1 MVAESDNALPTRSLM
16 HGVALQ
22 NTETL
27 HPSHLDICNPK
38 DESFPKEDI
47 ESGADIDSTDS
58 EDDKIVQYRL
68 TVRPS
73 KPRKITE
80 KKRRN
85 KQVLQD
91 FVLELD
97 KKAYDKEPEKKRHDR
112 APKNLFIA
120 SPREYQSELFE
131 KAKEK
136 NLIVVLPTGIFLSGL
151 ALGILTGTGSG
162 KTYISVLLLQHFLRE
177 EVESRAIGNSRKV
190 AFFLVEKVALCEQ
203 QHAVLKAHLDGH
215 STAMFTGDTRGLKKD
230 KKYWDAQFS
239 ENKVVVCTAHIL
251 LDCLNNAFITM
262 DQINL
267 LIFDEAHHAKKK
279 HVYAEI
285 VRRYYYSTDKS
296 KRPRILGMTAS
307 PVDSKAGDVVELA
320 FELERTLDS
329 EIATLS
335 DKMMQQA
342 TDLQVHVEE
351 TVKYDTLGMPDET
364 KTQLWDTISKL
375 VLRNKEFKAS
385 LEFTKEASSIL
396 GPWCADR
403 YWQLSI
409 DETETKRLA
418 DRTRQ
423 VFFGSGEK
431 VLARGD
437 KAEEAVRE
445 VQKVVAAHEF
455 GSVSP
460 QSQGLSAKVKC
471 LHEILVH
478 AFTINTTKRCI
489 VFVDQRHTACLIS
502 DLYNQSSMAIPGMNA
517 SYMVGHQSNGT
528 NFGNMSLRKQFSTLE
543 DFRQGIIN
551 CLFAT
556 SVAEEG
562 IDVPDCDLVIR
573 FDLYTSVIQYV
584 QSKGRARH
592 ESSRYITMLEDGNM
606 RQIRCLKQAARDA
619 TGLREFCLRIPAQRK
634 LLDDV
639 FDEETER
646 QFEQTHHNVYVI
658 ETGARLTF
666 PSSLEILARFV
677 ASLSTAE
684 NSHSKAEYHV
694 YKEGTFFTAAVT
706 LPLSS
711 PIVSQTGYPQRS
723 KLLAKCSA
731 AFEVCK
737 KLIKSKLIDTHL
749 QPTFK
754 KHVPKM
760 RNARV
765 GISPNKKAEHD
776 MRLRPNIWSI
786 RGNWTH
792 FFPTRITLGKENE
805 VNDRSLILLSRKPL
819 PGQLPSIPL
828 FFGNGRSAI
837 VEVAC
842 SQEPL
847 HITTQEAEGLMA
859 FTLKLFADIFS
870 KEFEATC
877 DQFPYLLAPSAK
889 DTNLDETPRIDWN
902 TVNFVKDHDIL
913 EWENAPDEFFV
924 DKLVVDPYDGGRKLI
939 IKGIDK
945 SKEPSDPTPEGV
957 PESRSRAY
965 RFVEQNIKQYS
976 NSLFSKS
983 RQATQWRDDQPVVK
997 AELLSL
1003 RRNLLDEFQ
1012 VDEEI
1017 NKECFIILEPLR
1029 VSPLPIDVVSMALKF
1044 PAIIHRIDSALIAL
1058 DACELFDLS
1067 IPPAL
1072 ALEAMTKDSDN
1083 TEDHGKQQ
1091 INFQAGMGS
1100 NYERLEFLGDSFLKM
1115 ATTIAI
1121 FVLKPKSNE
1130 CTYHVERMLLICNNN
1145 LFNTAVDCKLPEY
1158 IRSLA
1163 FDRRTWYPDLTLKK
1177 GKALKTTTRQRLA
1190 DKSIADVC
1198 EALIGAAYLSSKDDN
1213 LNLAVKA
1220 VTQMC
1225 KAKYHTMMTYDDYY
1239 ASLKVPDW
1247 QKAKSNANQR
1257 RLVQKVAD
1265 ATGYHFKSAPLLQS
1279 AFTHPSYTYSGNV
1292 PHYQRLEFLGDALI
1306 DMTIVD
1312 YLYRSFPLADPQWLT
1327 EHKMAMAS
1335 NQFLGYLCV
1344 KLNLHHHLLFN
1355 TSQFFEKIRGYVA
1368 ELELA
1373 EETAREEAKEEGT
1386 PMRMDFWLNATS
1398 PPKAYADSIEAL
1410 IGAMFV
1416 DSKFDYSVVES
1427 FFTKFIFPYFEDMS
1441 LYDTFA
1447 NKHPYTLLAKKMQQ
1461 EIGCVSFC
1469 MMSEAILPYVERG
1482 MEVLKENDM
1491 ISTFQV
1497 HERVIT
1503 SHVSKSG
1510 RYGKIA
1516 AAQEALKLMET
1527 YDGDVAA
1534 IKKLLGCDCD
1544 SKTTNMEEMDH
1555 GTAV

>member
-1 MVAESDNALPTRSLM
+1 MDT
-16 HGVALQ
+16 
-22 NTETL
+22 
-27 HPSHLDICNPK
+27 
-38 DESFPKEDI
+38 
-47 ESGADIDSTDS
+47 DSTDS
-58 EDDKIVQYRL
+58 EDDRVQYRL

-73 KPRKITE
+73 KHRKNTE
-80 KKRRN
+80 KKRLN
-85 KQVLQD
+85 EQILKQHMI
-91 FVLELD
+91 ELD
-97 KKAYDKEPEKKRHDR
+97 REAYAKDSEKKRRDPF
-112 APKNLFIA
+112 AEA
-120 SPREYQSELFE
+120 STDITPREYQTELFE
-131 KAKEK
+131 AAKEK
-136 NLIVVLPTGIFLSGL
+136 NLIVVLPTGIFLSL
-151 ALGILTGTGSG
+151 SDSTLDILIGTGSG
-162 KTYISVLLLQHFLRE
+162 KTLISILLLKHYIRI
-177 EVESRAIGNSRKV
+177 EVESRALGNPRKV

-203 QHAVLKAHLDGH
+203 QYRFLKDQIFGH
-215 STAMFTGDTRGLKKD
+215 NIVMFTGDNRGVTKD
-230 KKYWDAQFS
+230 KKYWDNQFAS
-239 ENKVVVCTAHIL
+239 NKVVVCTAHIL
-251 LDCLNNAFITM
+251 LDCLNNGFITM

-279 HVYAEI
+279 HDYAQI
-285 VRRYYYSTDKS
+285 VRRYYYSTDKN

-307 PVDSKAGDVVELA
+307 PVDSKAGDVAELA
-320 FELERTLDS
+320 LELEKTLDS

-335 DKMMQQA
+335 DKMMRQA
-342 TDLQVHVEE
+342 TDFQVHVEE
-351 TVKYDTLGMPDET
+351 TVKYNTLGLPDET
-364 KTQLWDTISKL
+364 KTQLWDSISKL
-375 VLRNKEFKAS
+375 VSRNKEFKAS
-385 LEFTKEASSIL
+385 LDFTKEASTIL
-396 GPWCADR
+396 GSWCADR
-403 YWQLSI
+403 YWQVLI
-409 DETETKRLA
+409 DDTEIKRLA
-418 DRTRQ
+418 DRTRMA
-423 VFFGSGEK
+423 FFGGGEK
-431 VLARGD
+431 LLARGD
-437 KAEEAVRE
+437 QAEEAVRE

-455 GSVSP
+455 GTISP
-460 QSQGLSAKVKC
+460 QSQELSAKVKC

-478 AFTINTTKRCI
+478 AFTVDNTKRCI
-489 VFVDQRHTACLIS
+489 VFVDQRHTACLLS
-502 DLYNQSSMAIPGMNA
+502 DLYSQASMAIPGMNA
-517 SYMVGHQSNGT
+517 SYMIGQQYSSST
-528 NFGNMSLRKQFSTLE
+528 LGNMSLRKQCSTLKN
-543 DFRQGIIN
+543 FRNGVIN

-562 IDVPDCDLVIR
+562 IDIPSCDLVIR

-606 RQIRCLKQAARDA
+606 RQIRSLKQAARDA
-619 TGLREFCLRIPAQRK
+619 TALREFCLRIPVDRK
-634 LLDDV
+634 LQDDV
-639 FDEETER
+639 FDEETEKQIKEIR
-646 QFEQTHHNVYVI
+646 FNVYKI
-658 ETGARLTF
+658 ESTGAQLTF

-677 ASLSTAE
+677 ASLGTAE

-694 YKEGTFFTAAVT
+694 YKVGTYFTAAVY
-706 LPLSS
+706 LPSSS
-711 PIVSQTGYPQRS
+711 PIVSQAGYPQRS

-737 KLIKSKLIDTHL
+737 KLINGKHIDDHL

-754 KHVPKM
+754 KHFHKM

-765 GISPNKKAEHD
+765 GISPNKKGEHD
-776 MRLRPNIWSI
+776 MRLRPNVWSI
-786 RGNWTH
+786 RGEWTH
-792 FFPTRITLGKENE
+792 FFPTRISLDRDDGEKN
-805 VNDRSLILLSRKPL
+805 RSLILLSRSPL
-819 PGQLPSIPL
+819 PGLPSIPL

-837 VEVAC
+837 VEVTC

-847 HITTQEAEGLMA
+847 PITTEEAGGLTT
-859 FTLKLFADIFS
+859 FTLKIFADVFS

-877 DQFPYLLAPSAK
+877 DQFPYLLAPLAK
-889 DTNLDETPRIDWN
+889 DTNLNEISRIDWD
-902 TVNFVKDHDIL
+902 TVNLVRDHDSL
-913 EWENAPDEFFV
+913 EWENAPDDFFF

-945 SKEPSDPTPEGV
+945 SKKPSDPTPERV

-965 RFVEQNIKQYS
+965 RSAEQNIKQYS

-983 RQATQWRDDQPVVK
+983 RLTAQWRDDQPVVK

-1012 VDEEI
+1012 VNEEI
-1017 NKECFIILEPLR
+1017 NNDCFVILEPLN

-1058 DACELFDLS
+1058 DSCELFDLS

-1115 ATTIAI
+1115 ATTISI

-1130 CTYHVERMLLICNNN
+1130 CLYHVERMLLICNNN

-1163 FDRRTWYPDLTLKK
+1163 FDRRTWYPDLKLRK
-1177 GKALKTTTRQRLA
+1177 GKAFKTTTRQRLA

-1213 LNLAVKA
+1213 LNMAVKA
-1220 VTQMC
+1220 VSQMC
-1225 KAKYHTMMTYDDYY
+1225 KAKYHTMMAYDEYY
-1239 ASLKVPDW
+1239 ASFKVPDW
-1247 QKAKSNANQR
+1247 QKASPTANQR

-1292 PHYQRLEFLGDALI
+1292 PNYQRLEFLGDALI
-1306 DMTIVD
+1306 DMTIVE
-1312 YLYRSFPLADPQWLT
+1312 YLYRNFPLADPQWLT

-1335 NQFLGYLCV
+1335 NQFLGCLCV

-1355 TSQFFEKIRGYVA
+1355 TSQFISKIRDYVA

-1373 EETAREEAKEEGT
+1373 EETARQEAKEDGT
-1386 PMRMDFWLNATS
+1386 PMRMDFWLNATT

-1410 IGAMFV
+1410 MGAMFV
-1416 DSKFDYSVVES
+1416 DSEFDYSVVED
-1427 FFTKFIFPYFEDMS
+1427 FFTKFIFPYFKDMS

-1447 NKHPYTLLAKKMQQ
+1447 NKHPYTFLTKKMQQ
-1461 EIGCVSFC
+1461 EIGCMDFC
-1469 MMSEAILPYVERG
+1469 MTSTVCIPDAERG
-1482 MEVLKENDM
+1482 MEVMKEYD
-1491 ISTFQV
+1491 ISTGFQV
-1497 HERVIT
+1497 HKRVIT
-1503 SHVSKSG
+1503 CHVSKSG

-1516 AAQEALKLMET
+1516 AAKGALELLEP
-1527 YDGDVAA
+1527 YGGDVVAM
-1534 IKKLLGCDCD
+1534 KKLLGCDCD
-1544 SKTTNMEEMDH
+1544 STAAAMAEMDH